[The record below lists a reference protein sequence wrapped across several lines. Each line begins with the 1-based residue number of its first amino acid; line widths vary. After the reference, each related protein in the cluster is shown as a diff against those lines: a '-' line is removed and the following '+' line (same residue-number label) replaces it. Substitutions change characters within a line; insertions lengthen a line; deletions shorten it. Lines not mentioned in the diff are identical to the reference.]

1 MLINFITKKPQGLHD
16 LFNYTHNNIKSYDV
30 SSNLI
35 MVEGSWSVVDPVY
48 NKENDF
54 RQLYHNKNIFLK
66 NATLH
71 STLNNNFTN
80 FDAKSRNCLVR
91 STGDGLCE
99 YDSIYSFKKDLL
111 SDPIN
116 HDYIKY
122 NIYVFETLNNYLIC
136 EFGLINDHINSVENI
151 NPIIT
156 VDDIN

>member
-1 MLINFITKKPQGLHD
+1 M
-16 LFNYTHNNIKSYDV
+16 
-30 SSNLI
+30 
-35 MVEGSWSVVDPVY
+35 Y

-54 RQLYHNKNIFLK
+54 CQLYHNKNIFLK

-80 FDAKSRNCLVR
+80 FDAKSKNCLVR
-91 STGDGLCE
+91 STGNGLCE

-136 EFGLINDHINSVENI
+136 EFGLINDRINSIENI